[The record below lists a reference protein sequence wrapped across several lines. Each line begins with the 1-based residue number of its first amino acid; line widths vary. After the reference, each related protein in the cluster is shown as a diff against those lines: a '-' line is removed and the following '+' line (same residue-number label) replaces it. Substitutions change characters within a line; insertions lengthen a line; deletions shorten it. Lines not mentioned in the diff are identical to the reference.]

1 METKNEQRF
10 GIVYRNKTRYV
21 RKNFV
26 WGLFAASVLLFV
38 QIESN
43 CADDID
49 SNEALIQQ
57 YVQAKGTGNIVFD
70 ASNIK
75 QFWIENTVAAYKN
88 YFEIQLNK
96 AGALT
101 FESVPLK
108 IQLANVNETQD
119 CKIEVIADTDIFDF
133 SILNNDLRSI
143 GSSSPEEDYLQYKVC
158 SGVFHLEDTNNLS
171 FKLVFRSKELKPLA
185 IKRII
190 LSFSKNKKSKFLL
203 SPGVF
208 HITGKDM
215 ECKEKVTIEKNSF
228 SVSGKR
234 YELFSKNR
242 ILVGDRDMSN
252 SVTVRNVG
260 DTPTTIYLGYAPYTK
275 NRQLIQ
281 SRNNPYKNGAIF
293 KIVSAEVNS
302 NKVIVDAVPEWE
314 KGCHLVLNAKEDLSD
329 FPNFSFVNGTISDV
343 KILDNGQAEI
353 VLTAP
358 LKTALKKGTTARVQA
373 PSGAM
378 YLYTNTKRLEPGEE
392 VTLSS
397 QVRKDDDFLL
407 FSPKAFCRGTYYV
420 IPVLLSY
427 SINKDDIN
435 KIKITNFT
443 VSY

>member
-1 METKNEQRF
+1 MPTVVFGTLCFFGYFRTSGIYKYVTSAIASGAAFWLLFFPVPSMISVLKSLISSILIFFVVFNSSGLISKIPDAVQQSIRVLSGASFSIYLYNYIFYVGLPSKDNPEIKLIIWSLLVTGF
-10 GIVYRNKTRYV
+10 GILLYYLIEKP
-21 RKNFV
+21 
-26 WGLFAASVLLFV
+26 FAKALSPVLTQNSTLKKKVF
-38 QIESN
+38 
-43 CADDID
+43 
-49 SNEALIQQ
+49 ALCLL
-57 YVQAKGTGNIVFD
+57 V
-70 ASNIK
+70 
-75 QFWIENTVAAYKN
+75 
-88 YFEIQLNK
+88 
-96 AGALT
+96 
-101 FESVPLK
+101 
-108 IQLANVNETQD
+108 
-119 CKIEVIADTDIFDF
+119 VIC
-133 SILNNDLRSI
+133 ILPFARSI
-143 GSSSPEEDYLQYKVC
+143 CNFGSL
-158 SGVFHLEDTNNLS
+158 
-171 FKLVFRSKELKPLA
+171 LV
-185 IKRII
+185 
-190 LSFSKNKKSKFLL
+190 
-203 SPGVF
+203 SPGSFFNRNGVLY
-208 HITGKDM
+208 IAGNDVDCQETIKPD
-215 ECKEKVTIEKNSF
+215 EKRNSF
-228 SVSGKR
+228 TVSGKR